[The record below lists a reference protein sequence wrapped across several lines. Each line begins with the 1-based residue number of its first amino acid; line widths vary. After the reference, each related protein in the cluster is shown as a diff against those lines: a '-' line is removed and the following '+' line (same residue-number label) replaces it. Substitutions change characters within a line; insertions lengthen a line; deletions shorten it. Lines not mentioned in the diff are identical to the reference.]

1 MITQVLHCPYCQGVD
16 VVKNGKTAQGK
27 QRYQCREE
35 PCGSRTFILDYSYS
49 GQSRKVKEQIIDM
62 ALNGSGIRDTA
73 RVLHISTSTVI
84 KELKKRASTTA
95 GKSISITATEAR
107 ES

>member
-1 MITQVLHCPYCQGVD
+1 MIIQVLHCPYCQGTD
-16 VVKNGKTAQGK
+16 IVKNGKTRQGK
-27 QRYQCREE
+27 QRFMCREE
-35 PCGSRTFILDYSYS
+35 LCQGRTFLLNYAYA
-49 GQSRKVKEQIIDM
+49 GQSRQVKQQIVDM

-73 RVLHISTSTVI
+73 RVLHVSTNTVI

>member
-1 MITQVLHCPYCQGVD
+1 
-16 VVKNGKTAQGK
+16 
-27 QRYQCREE
+27 
-35 PCGSRTFILDYSYS
+35 
-49 GQSRKVKEQIIDM
+49 M